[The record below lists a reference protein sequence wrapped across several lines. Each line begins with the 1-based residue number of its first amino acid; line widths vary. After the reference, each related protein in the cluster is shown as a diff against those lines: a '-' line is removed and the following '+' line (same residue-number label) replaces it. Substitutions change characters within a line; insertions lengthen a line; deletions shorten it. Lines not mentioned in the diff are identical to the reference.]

1 MSKEDQMNEKIVV
14 TYTSYS
20 GSTAEIAEAIS
31 RTLTQAGAQADL
43 LPVQDVRSLSPY
55 SAVVIGSP
63 IRASKWSPNAMKFI
77 QGHQTELLQ
86 KRVAT
91 FTVCI
96 TLAMSNSERY
106 RQAVAGWIAP
116 VRALVRPV
124 SEGLFA
130 GRLDFSK
137 LPFNW
142 DTVKLRAVVAMGIFP
157 KEDRRDWKAVQAWT
171 ESIHPL
177 LSPQVA

>member
-1 MSKEDQMNEKIVV
+1 MKEKILV

-20 GSTAEIAEAIS
+20 GTTAEIASAIS
-31 RTLTQAGAQADL
+31 KTLAQSGGKVEL
-43 LPVQDVRSLSPY
+43 LPMQDVKNLSAY
-55 SAVVIGSP
+55 SAVVLGSP
-63 IRASKWSPNAMKFI
+63 IRASKWSPDAIKFI
-77 QGHQTELLQ
+77 RDHRPELLQ

-96 TLAMSNSERY
+96 TLAMSNGERY

-116 VRALVRPV
+116 VHALVRPV

-130 GRLDFSK
+130 GRLDFNK

-142 DTVKLRAVVAMGIFP
+142 DTVKLRAVVALGIFP
-157 KEDRRDWKAVQAWT
+157 KEDRRDWKAVHAWA

-177 LSPQVA
+177 LTPQVS

>member
-1 MSKEDQMNEKIVV
+1 MNEKILV

-20 GSTAEIAEAIS
+20 GTTAEIAEAIS
-31 RTLTQAGAQADL
+31 KTLTATGANVEL
-43 LPVQDVRSLSPY
+43 LPMQDVKSLSPY

-63 IRASKWSPNAMKFI
+63 IRASKWSPDAIKFI
-77 QGHQTELLQ
+77 QDHQSELLQ

-137 LPFNW
+137 LHFNW
-142 DTVKLRAVVAMGIFP
+142 DTVKLRAVVALGIFP
-157 KEDRRDWKAVQAWT
+157 KEDRRDWKAVRAWT

-177 LSPQVA
+177 IAPRAS

>member
-1 MSKEDQMNEKIVV
+1 MEKRMNEKILV

-20 GSTAEIAEAIS
+20 GTTAEIAEAIS
-31 RTLTQAGAQADL
+31 KTLAQSGAHVDL
-43 LPVQDVRSLSPY
+43 FSMQDVKSVAAY

-63 IRASKWSPNAMKFI
+63 IRASKWSPAAVKFI
-77 QGHQTELLQ
+77 QDHRSELLQ
-86 KRVAT
+86 KRVAI

-96 TLAMSNSERY
+96 TLAMSNGERY

-116 VRALVRPV
+116 VRALVRPL

-137 LPFNW
+137 LPLNW
-142 DTVKLRAVVAMGIFP
+142 DTVKLRAVVALGIFP
-157 KEDRRDWKAVQAWT
+157 KEDRRDWKAIQGWA

-177 LSPQVA
+177 LIPKIS

>member
-1 MSKEDQMNEKIVV
+1 MEKRMNEKILV

-20 GSTAEIAEAIS
+20 GTTAEIAEAIS
-31 RTLTQAGAQADL
+31 KTLVEGDSQVEL
-43 LPVQDVRSLSPY
+43 LPMQNVQSLSPY
-55 SAVVIGSP
+55 YAVVIGSP
-63 IRASKWSPNAMKFI
+63 IRASKWSPDAIKFI
-77 QGHQTELLQ
+77 QGHRSELLQ

-96 TLAMSNSERY
+96 TLAMSNGERY

-124 SEGLFA
+124 NEGLFA

-137 LPFNW
+137 LPLNW
-142 DTVKLRAVVAMGIFP
+142 DTVKLRAVVALGIFP
-157 KEDRRDWKAVQAWT
+157 KEDRRDWKAVHAWA
-171 ESIHPL
+171 ESIGPL
-177 LSPQVA
+177 LTPKVS